1 MGAKYRNG
9 GVFILDDTRST
20 IIVTIA
26 YAVVTFLVYSY
37 SCIYAFFIAKQ
48 ESFMKYKTTQYKLC
62 NRIKN
67 LWDAFILHYFFF
79 IQFLKHFLSND
90 GLNA

>member
-1 MGAKYRNG
+1 
-9 GVFILDDTRST
+9 
-20 IIVTIA
+20 
-26 YAVVTFLVYSY
+26 
-37 SCIYAFFIAKQ
+37 
-48 ESFMKYKTTQYKLC
+48 MKYKTTQYKLC

-67 LWDAFILHYFFF
+67 LWDAFILRYFFF